1 MTDRPLSLA
10 DEVAE
15 ALHKSLGSK
24 VPAIP
29 REPTRN
35 KSRRLNRL
43 FHAPSVACGI
53 TMKDMLARKLP
64 KWQAKSAL
72 ALSGFA
78 RYGPPSFQVKA
89 GGMAMLRTM
98 AMVWAGGFLVVLAG
112 CSFQLGNSNVQ
123 VSVKMNEQA
132 VNDTIDHVAQRLK
145 NEMDRMGLQATMSSQ
160 GDRVRIVS
168 TTKSGQQFIV
178 ALNRIR
184 GPQGEQT
191 NVHIDWEKGSDA
203 ALWGQL
209 ILVAGQVALSAK

>member
-1 MTDRPLSLA
+1 
-10 DEVAE
+10 
-15 ALHKSLGSK
+15 
-24 VPAIP
+24 
-29 REPTRN
+29 
-35 KSRRLNRL
+35 
-43 FHAPSVACGI
+43 
-53 TMKDMLARKLP
+53 
-64 KWQAKSAL
+64 
-72 ALSGFA
+72 
-78 RYGPPSFQVKA
+78 
-89 GGMAMLRTM
+89 MLRTM

-209 ILVAGQVALSAK
+209 ILVAGQVALSAKY

>member
-1 MTDRPLSLA
+1 
-10 DEVAE
+10 
-15 ALHKSLGSK
+15 
-24 VPAIP
+24 
-29 REPTRN
+29 
-35 KSRRLNRL
+35 
-43 FHAPSVACGI
+43 
-53 TMKDMLARKLP
+53 
-64 KWQAKSAL
+64 
-72 ALSGFA
+72 
-78 RYGPPSFQVKA
+78 
-89 GGMAMLRTM
+89 MLRTM
-98 AMVWAGGFLVVLAG
+98 AMVWAGGFLAVLAG

-145 NEMDRMGLQATMSSQ
+145 NEMDRMGLQATMNSQ

-178 ALNRIR
+178 ALSRIR

>member
-1 MTDRPLSLA
+1 
-10 DEVAE
+10 
-15 ALHKSLGSK
+15 
-24 VPAIP
+24 
-29 REPTRN
+29 
-35 KSRRLNRL
+35 
-43 FHAPSVACGI
+43 
-53 TMKDMLARKLP
+53 
-64 KWQAKSAL
+64 
-72 ALSGFA
+72 
-78 RYGPPSFQVKA
+78 
-89 GGMAMLRTM
+89 MLRTM
-98 AMVWAGGFLVVLAG
+98 AMVWAGGFLAVLAG

>member
-1 MTDRPLSLA
+1 
-10 DEVAE
+10 
-15 ALHKSLGSK
+15 
-24 VPAIP
+24 
-29 REPTRN
+29 
-35 KSRRLNRL
+35 
-43 FHAPSVACGI
+43 
-53 TMKDMLARKLP
+53 
-64 KWQAKSAL
+64 
-72 ALSGFA
+72 
-78 RYGPPSFQVKA
+78 
-89 GGMAMLRTM
+89 
-98 AMVWAGGFLVVLAG
+98 MVWAGGFLAVLAG

-178 ALNRIR
+178 ALSRIR

>member
-1 MTDRPLSLA
+1 
-10 DEVAE
+10 
-15 ALHKSLGSK
+15 
-24 VPAIP
+24 
-29 REPTRN
+29 
-35 KSRRLNRL
+35 
-43 FHAPSVACGI
+43 
-53 TMKDMLARKLP
+53 
-64 KWQAKSAL
+64 
-72 ALSGFA
+72 
-78 RYGPPSFQVKA
+78 
-89 GGMAMLRTM
+89 MLRTM

>member
-1 MTDRPLSLA
+1 
-10 DEVAE
+10 
-15 ALHKSLGSK
+15 
-24 VPAIP
+24 
-29 REPTRN
+29 
-35 KSRRLNRL
+35 
-43 FHAPSVACGI
+43 
-53 TMKDMLARKLP
+53 
-64 KWQAKSAL
+64 
-72 ALSGFA
+72 
-78 RYGPPSFQVKA
+78 
-89 GGMAMLRTM
+89 MLRTM

-203 ALWGQL
+203 VLWGQL

>member
-1 MTDRPLSLA
+1 
-10 DEVAE
+10 
-15 ALHKSLGSK
+15 
-24 VPAIP
+24 
-29 REPTRN
+29 
-35 KSRRLNRL
+35 
-43 FHAPSVACGI
+43 
-53 TMKDMLARKLP
+53 
-64 KWQAKSAL
+64 
-72 ALSGFA
+72 
-78 RYGPPSFQVKA
+78 
-89 GGMAMLRTM
+89 MLRTM
-98 AMVWAGGFLVVLAG
+98 AMVWAGGFLAVLAG

-203 ALWGQL
+203 VLWGQL